1 MQAHA
6 PMRSGIGD
14 RVVFCVAEKR
24 VAHGRSGLYLRR
36 ILPFDFREREHL
48 PAIAY
53 QGAAYFLVNAS
64 CSH

>member
-1 MQAHA
+1 M
-6 PMRSGIGD
+6 
-14 RVVFCVAEKR
+14 FCLAEMR

-36 ILPFDFREREHL
+36 ILPLDFREREYL
-48 PAIAY
+48 QAITH